1 MDELNEL
8 LRPAWGAEKWIQE
21 GFSKITDEEKQLIK
35 ERMQALF
42 KNGLPFQLKHDKLL
56 YIYTFSLLAQLE
68 VLAIQIP
75 LRFEAQMSTPQ
86 FRQQMRMQLLDEIF
100 HGLVFTKIVYM
111 LSLPYAAPPAYND
124 HIETLCNFIRSEEC
138 PKVGVVLLNLV
149 AEGWIEEVFKSLKQA
164 DIAPEVFETILADEH
179 RHVCEADLYRDI
191 GIPNENVLRQKLEKL
206 EELLLMSLTL
216 QPKYA
221 MAIYVLLGLSGAK
234 AFLLS
239 LQDKHNTQL
248 KKINLMP
255 SRQWQ
260 SLMQLGDEALA
271 RLKSPEEVEMT
282 PVRKVFMTQWDSP
295 GDPIMT
301 GQFDMDISVL
311 DFFAKKYPPET
322 LTTLILQSISHLLTL
337 HDTYRHFIS
346 YKKLYRSQSS
356 HVAIVVKLPDC
367 GDHVGNIVFRNCH
380 EMTVFELSRRIRQHL
395 EEMVY
400 CYKKREALEKEHPY
414 LKQNLD
420 NVLYEYAYDEYD
432 YPIAGTPAVSLSSI
446 GFCGYSQAI
455 SPLRKHEGLKF
466 TLLTAERKPIW
477 NKKIG
482 DFEPRDILPVS
493 VSADHRVFDGNV
505 PIPKLLSSSFQLMFQ
520 QMQQSEIKAIN
531 SERVVKNTEFNNMI
545 DKMLKENLELGYRVL
560 ATLQNVWLD
569 YIELKDLF
577 NVVTKKLANNRLAEL
592 MDEY

>member
-8 LRPAWGAEKWIQE
+8 LRPTWGAEKWIQE
-21 GFSKITDEEKQLIK
+21 GFSKITNEEKQLIK
-35 ERMQALF
+35 DRMQALF
-42 KNGLPFQLKHDKLL
+42 KEGLPFKLKHDKLL

-75 LRFEAQMSTPQ
+75 LRFEAQMSTPT
-86 FRQQMRMQLLDEIF
+86 FRQQMRTQLLDEIF

-111 LSLPYAAPPAYND
+111 LSLPYAAPPAYNE

-138 PKVGVVLLNLV
+138 PKIGVVLLNLV

-164 DIAPEVFETILADEH
+164 GVAPEVFETILADEH

-191 GIPNENVLRQKLEKL
+191 GIPDQNILCQKLEKL

-221 MAIYVLLGLSGAK
+221 MAIYVLLGISGARS
-234 AFLLS
+234 FLLS

-248 KKINLMP
+248 KKINLTP

-260 SLMQLGDEALA
+260 SLMQLGEEALTH
-271 RLKSPEEVEMT
+271 LKSPAEVEMT
-282 PVRKVFMTQWDSP
+282 PVRQVFMTQWDSP

-322 LTTLILQSISHLLTL
+322 LTTLTLQSISHLLTL
-337 HDTYRHFIS
+337 DDTYRHFIS
-346 YKKLYRSQSS
+346 YKKLYRSHSS

-400 CYKKREALEKEHPY
+400 CYQKREALEKEYPY

-420 NVLYEYAYDEYD
+420 GILYEYAYDEYD
-432 YPIAGTPAVSLSSI
+432 YPIAGNPAVSLSSI

-455 SPLRKHEGLKF
+455 SPLRKQEGLKF
-466 TLLTAERKPIW
+466 TLLTVERKPVW
-477 NKKIG
+477 NKKTG
-482 DFEPRDILPVS
+482 NFEPRDILPVS

-505 PIPKLLSSSFQLMFQ
+505 PIPKLLSSSFQRMFK
-520 QMQQSEIKAIN
+520 QMEQSDIK
-531 SERVVKNTEFNNMI
+531 RVSLDTTPKHAEFI
-545 DKMLKENLELGYRVL
+545 KVIETMLKENLELGYRAL

-569 YIELKDLF
+569 YIELKNIV
-577 NVVTKKLANNRLAEL
+577 NVVTKKLANHRLTEL
-592 MDEY
+592 MNE